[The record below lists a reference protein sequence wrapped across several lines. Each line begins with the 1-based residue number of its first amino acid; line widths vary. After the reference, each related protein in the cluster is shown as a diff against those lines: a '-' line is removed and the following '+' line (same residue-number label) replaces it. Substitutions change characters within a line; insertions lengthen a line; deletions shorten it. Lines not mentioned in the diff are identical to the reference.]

1 MKPRITIFGLPP
13 LSSGE
18 ISIRIYKN
26 PDAHNFGEEVFQSKN
41 DETGI
46 IFDYAHTEVELGNEI
61 TFVMM
66 SSGICEYSHR
76 MTYKGTDISHVP
88 NFKKEKNTSD
98 REVSRDW
105 DSNAWKSWNPDEEN
119 KIGLETEKSFILSR
133 KISVAPI
140 WESYYAESKIDYLEK
155 FHKLWIGLNSY
166 ASQFSSE
173 SGDKNKILALVN
185 SDLRTEFNSKFNSLT
200 NLQSEQKWRTLM
212 QGTGVNMTSEIV
224 RDEINKSNSCIDFL
238 ELAKNA
244 SGLFSDISNQLEG
257 LVFLDKEDGKNV
269 FQDIFSQYHQY
280 MASAQGIVE
289 VFDLAQAFQST
300 KSPEST
306 IRIGRLVYHN
316 PFKSNTDGTLFNL
329 ENYFGLDYS
338 NAPYGGQAQQKL
350 KDWEM
355 IDPLFFKYLFVL
367 YKFRCAYFHGDLS
380 PNKQNDELAKSAYQS
395 LYEIFTS
402 IV

>member
-1 MKPRITIFGLPP
+1 MKPRIAIFGLPP

-18 ISIRIYKN
+18 ISIWIYKN
-26 PDAHNFGEEVFQSKN
+26 PIANHNGDEVFNSKN
-41 DETGI
+41 NEAGV
-46 IFDYAHTEVELGNEI
+46 IFEYAHSEIELGDVI
-61 TFVMM
+61 TIVMI

-88 NFKKEKNTSD
+88 SFQKEDTSD
-98 REVSRDW
+98 SVVSQDW
-105 DSNAWKSWNPDEEN
+105 ILGAWKNWRPEESN
-119 KIGLETEKSFILSR
+119 RIGLETEKSYILSR

-140 WESYYAESKIDYLEK
+140 WESYYAESKVDYLEK

-166 ASQFSSE
+166 ASQFSNE
-173 SGDKNKILALVN
+173 TGDKNKILALVN
-185 SDLRTEFNSKFNSLT
+185 SNLRTEFNSKLNNLT
-200 NLQSEQKWRTLM
+200 NLPSEQKWRTLM

-244 SGLFSDISNQLEG
+244 SGLFSDVSAQLDG
-257 LVFLDKEDGKNV
+257 LVFLDKGNGKNV

-289 VFDLAQAFQST
+289 TFVLANAFQPT

-316 PFKSNTDGTLFNL
+316 PFESNTPGTLFNL
-329 ENYFGLDYS
+329 ESYFGLDYS
-338 NAPYGGQAQQKL
+338 NAPYAGQNQQKL

-380 PNKQNDELAKSAYQS
+380 PNKQNDELAKSAYHS
-395 LYEIFTS
+395 LYEIFAS
-402 IV
+402 II